1 MYNRNIPFPPF
12 SFVFYVQNTM
22 KKRLFTTS
30 TTEFLKQIQPQNL
43 ISTNRRVVVTGL
55 GTVNPLGLS
64 IKSSWKKLIQGHVGI
79 DVVPLFKDA
88 GLPIHIGAT
97 VKRGSPDDEEYL
109 DPDELFSNK
118 RAEDVDFITF
128 ALAAAKEA
136 LEDANFS
143 AETEEEQVR
152 SGIALGAGIGSLEEI
167 VSASE
172 TLNSPRGLRRLS
184 PYFIPRTLVNLA
196 AGNISLKYNL
206 KGPNHSCITACAT
219 GAHSIGDACRFIKFG
234 DADVMVAGGTESTM
248 NPLAIAGF
256 SRIKAL
262 ASNYNENPKESS
274 RPFDKDR
281 SGFVM
286 GEGAGVLV
294 LEELEHAKK
303 RGANIYCEVRG
314 YGLSGDSYHITA
326 PSEDGDG
333 AFRAMKSAL
342 LQSGLTTE
350 HLNYIN
356 CHATSTP
363 LGDKVECNAIRTL
376 LNDKEVGNKNNNHSP
391 SISST
396 KGATG
401 HLLGAAGA
409 VEAIFSILAL
419 QNGVIPPTVNLENP
433 DDEFNDLN
441 IIRENAV
448 ENEDV
453 NVVLSNSFGF
463 GGTNCS
469 LCFTKYIE

>member
-1 MYNRNIPFPPF
+1 MQRFGGRTKTNAMISRR
-12 SFVFYVQNTM
+12 
-22 KKRLFTTS
+22 RLFS
-30 TTEFLKQIQPQNL
+30 A
-43 ISTNRRVVVTGL
+43 ISGALPPGASSAPLPNRRVVVTGL

-64 IKSSWKKLIQGHVGI
+64 VNMSWKRLLEGTIGI
-79 DVVPLFKDA
+79 DHIPSFEEA
-88 GLPIHIGAT
+88 GLPVHIGAK
-97 VKRGSPDDEEYL
+97 VKVGSEDHDKEYL
-109 DPDELFSNK
+109 NKDELFSNK

-136 LEDANFS
+136 LEDAKFYP
-143 AETEEEQVR
+143 ETEVEQHR
-152 SGIALGAGIGSLEEI
+152 TGIALGAGIGSLEEI

-196 AGNISLKYNL
+196 AGNISLKYKL

-219 GAHSIGDACRFIKFG
+219 GAHSIGDASRFIKFG

-262 ASNYNENPKESS
+262 ATNYNDNPKLSS
-274 RPFDKDR
+274 RPFDSDR

-294 LEELEHAKK
+294 LEELEHAKR
-303 RGANIYCEVRG
+303 RGAKIYCELRG
-314 YGLSGDSYHITA
+314 YGLSGDAHHITA
-326 PSEDGDG
+326 PSEDGSG

-342 LQSGLTTE
+342 VQGGLTTQ
-350 HLNYIN
+350 HLDHIN

-363 LGDKVECNAIRTL
+363 LGDKVECNAIRSL
-376 LNDKEVGNKNNNHSP
+376 LNDKEVGNGGSRSP
-391 SISST
+391 LITST

-409 VEAIFSILAL
+409 VEAIFSVLAV
-419 QNGVIPPTVNLENP
+419 NKNIVPPTMNLENP
-433 DDEFNDLN
+433 DEDFDDLRLVRGEA
-441 IIRENAV
+441 IR
-448 ENEDV
+448 NEEV
-453 NVVLSNSFGF
+453 NVALSNSFGF

-469 LCFTKYIE
+469 LCFTKYVD

>member
-1 MYNRNIPFPPF
+1 M
-12 SFVFYVQNTM
+12 
-22 KKRLFTTS
+22 
-30 TTEFLKQIQPQNL
+30 
-43 ISTNRRVVVTGL
+43 
-55 GTVNPLGLS
+55 
-64 IKSSWKKLIQGHVGI
+64 
-79 DVVPLFKDA
+79 
-88 GLPIHIGAT
+88 
-97 VKRGSPDDEEYL
+97 
-109 DPDELFSNK
+109 
-118 RAEDVDFITF
+118 F

-143 AETEEEQVR
+143 AETKEEQVR

-356 CHATSTP
+356 C
-363 LGDKVECNAIRTL
+363 N
-376 LNDKEVGNKNNNHSP
+376 
-391 SISST
+391 
-396 KGATG
+396 
-401 HLLGAAGA
+401 
-409 VEAIFSILAL
+409 
-419 QNGVIPPTVNLENP
+419 
-433 DDEFNDLN
+433 
-441 IIRENAV
+441 
-448 ENEDV
+448 
-453 NVVLSNSFGF
+453 
-463 GGTNCS
+463 
-469 LCFTKYIE
+469 